1 MKFTKMQGCGNDYVY
16 FDCTKVVFPGGAQ
29 GEKQAAI
36 RLSDRHFGI
45 GGDGIILIKKGSK
58 ADFEMVMYNADGSR
72 SQMCGNGVRCVGKL
86 VYDAGYTKG
95 REFTVESMGAVKV
108 LTVVEG
114 ERGDKVAKLSVD
126 MGKPILAASKI
137 PVAVVEC
144 SRSECI
150 ETTGDSEVV
159 SIRPSAYSTTGETD
173 LDYSITGGTALAC
186 SDTVISYP
194 LTIGGVEYKTTCVS
208 MGNPHAVVFIDKK
221 PADFP
226 VSEVGP
232 LFENNEFFPERTNT
246 EFAYVEDR
254 RTIWMRVWERGTGET
269 LACGTGTCA
278 TVVAA
283 VLNDLIDAGEKITV
297 HLLGGDLEIQWS
309 GNENNSVF
317 MTGPAETVF
326 TGEIEL

>member
-1 MKFTKMQGCGNDYVY
+1 MKFTKMHGCGNDYVY
-16 FDCTKVVFPGGAQ
+16 FDCTKVDFPGGAE
-29 GEKQAAI
+29 GERQAAI
-36 RLSDRHFGI
+36 KLSDRHFGI

-126 MGKPILAASKI
+126 MGQPILEAGKI
-137 PVAVVEC
+137 PVSVVEC

-150 ETTGDSEVV
+150 ETTADS
-159 SIRPSAYSTTGETD
+159 R
-173 LDYSITGGTALAC
+173 
-186 SDTVISYP
+186 VIMHP
-194 LTIGGVEYKTTCVS
+194 LTIGGVEYKATCVS

-226 VSEVGP
+226 VCEVGP

-246 EFAYVEDR
+246 EFAYVENR

-283 VLNDLIDAGEKITV
+283 ILNGLVDAGEKITV
-297 HLLGGDLEIQWS
+297 HLLGGDLEIVWS
-309 GNENNSVF
+309 GDKGDSVF

-326 TGEIEL
+326 TGEVGI

>member
-1 MKFTKMQGCGNDYVY
+1 MKFTKMHGCGNDYVY
-16 FDCTKVVFPGGAQ
+16 FDCTKEDFPGGAE
-29 GEKQAAI
+29 GERQAAI
-36 RLSDRHFGI
+36 KLSDRHFGI

-86 VYDAGYTKG
+86 VYDTGYTKG

-126 MGKPILAASKI
+126 MGKPILEAGKI
-137 PVAVVEC
+137 PVSVVEC
-144 SRSECI
+144 LRSECI
-150 ETTGDSEVV
+150 ETTADS
-159 SIRPSAYSTTGETD
+159 R
-173 LDYSITGGTALAC
+173 
-186 SDTVISYP
+186 VIQHP
-194 LTIGGVEYKTTCVS
+194 LTIGGVEYKATCVS

-226 VSEVGP
+226 VCEVGP

-283 VLNDLIDAGEKITV
+283 ILNGLVDADEKITV
-297 HLLGGDLEIQWS
+297 HLLGGDLEILWS
-309 GNENNSVF
+309 GDENDSVF

-326 TGEIEL
+326 TGEVGI

>member
-1 MKFTKMQGCGNDYVY
+1 MKFTKMHGCGNDYIY
-16 FDCTKVVFPGGAQ
+16 FDCTKSDFPGGAE
-29 GEKQAAI
+29 GECKAAI
-36 RLSDRHFGI
+36 KLSDRHFGI
-45 GGDGIILIKKGSK
+45 GGDGIIIIKKGIK

-95 REFTVESMGAVKV
+95 REFTVESMGAVKL

-114 ERGDKVAKLSVD
+114 ERGDKQTRLSVD

-159 SIRPSAYSTTGETD
+159 SIRPSVYST
-173 LDYSITGGTALAC
+173 
-186 SDTVISYP
+186 TVISYP
-194 LTIGGVEYKTTCVS
+194 LTIGGIKYQTTCVS

-226 VSEVGP
+226 VCEIGP
-232 LFENNEFFPERTNT
+232 LFENNAFFPERTNT

-283 VLNDLIDAGEKITV
+283 ILNGLVDAGEKITV

-309 GNENNSVF
+309 GRKEDSVF

>member
-1 MKFTKMQGCGNDYVY
+1 MKFTKMHGCGNDYIY
-16 FDCTKVVFPGGAQ
+16 FDCTKSDFPGGAE
-29 GEKQAAI
+29 GECKAAI
-36 RLSDRHFGI
+36 KLSDRHFGV
-45 GGDGIILIKKGSK
+45 GGDGIIIIKKGIK

-72 SQMCGNGVRCVGKL
+72 SQMCGNGIRCVGKL

-95 REFTVESMGAVKV
+95 REFTVESMGAVKL

-114 ERGDKVAKLSVD
+114 ERGDKQTRLSVD

-150 ETTGDSEVV
+150 EITGDSEVV
-159 SIRPSAYSTTGETD
+159 SIRPSVYST
-173 LDYSITGGTALAC
+173 
-186 SDTVISYP
+186 TVISYP
-194 LTIGGVEYKTTCVS
+194 LTIGGIKYKTTCVS

-226 VSEVGP
+226 VCEIGP
-232 LFENNEFFPERTNT
+232 LFENNAFFPERTNT
-246 EFAYVEDR
+246 EFAYVENR

-283 VLNDLIDAGEKITV
+283 ILNGLVDAGEKITV
-297 HLLGGDLEIQWS
+297 HLLGGDLEIVWS
-309 GNENNSVF
+309 GREEDSVF

>member
-1 MKFTKMQGCGNDYVY
+1 MKFTKMHGCGNDYVY
-16 FDCTKVVFPGGAQ
+16 FDCTKVDFPGGAE

-36 RLSDRHFGI
+36 KLSDRHFGI
-45 GGDGIILIKKGSK
+45 GGDGIILIKRGTK

-108 LTVVEG
+108 LTVVDG

-137 PVAVVEC
+137 PVA
-144 SRSECI
+144 
-150 ETTGDSEVV
+150 
-159 SIRPSAYSTTGETD
+159 
-173 LDYSITGGTALAC
+173 LK
-186 SDTVISYP
+186 SDERVIQQP
-194 LTIGGVEYKTTCVS
+194 LVIDGVEYKATCVS

-226 VSEVGP
+226 VCEVGP
-232 LFENNEFFPERTNT
+232 LFENNSFFPERTNT
-246 EFAYVEDR
+246 EFAFVEDR

-283 VLNDLIDAGEKITV
+283 ILNGLVDAGEKITV

-309 GNENNSVF
+309 GDENDSVF

-326 TGEIEL
+326 NGDVEI

>member
-1 MKFTKMQGCGNDYVY
+1 MKFTKMHGCGNDYIY
-16 FDCTKVVFPGGAQ
+16 FDCTKKDFPGGAE

-36 RLSDRHFGI
+36 KLSDRHFGI
-45 GGDGIILIKKGSK
+45 GGDGIIIIKKGTK

-72 SQMCGNGVRCVGKL
+72 SQMCGNGIRCVGKY

-95 REFTVESMGAVKV
+95 REFTAESMGAVKI
-108 LTVVEG
+108 LKVEEG
-114 ERGDKVAKLSVD
+114 QPGDKVTKLSVD
-126 MGKPILAASKI
+126 MGSPILEAGKI
-137 PVAVVEC
+137 PVALV
-144 SRSECI
+144 S
-150 ETTGDSEVV
+150 TG
-159 SIRPSAYSTTGETD
+159 STTA
-173 LDYSITGGTALAC
+173 S
-186 SDTVISYP
+186 SRVIQHP

-208 MGNPHAVVFIDKK
+208 MGNPHAVVFIDIK

-226 VSEVGP
+226 VCEIGP
-232 LFENNEFFPERTNT
+232 LFENDKFFPERTNT

-283 VLNDLIDAGEKITV
+283 ILNGLVDAGEKITV
-297 HLLGGDLEIQWS
+297 HLLGGDLGIEWS
-309 GNENNSVF
+309 GNENDSVF

-326 TGEIEL
+326 TGEVKLS

>member
-1 MKFTKMQGCGNDYVY
+1 MKFTKMHGCGNDYIY
-16 FDCTKVVFPGGAQ
+16 FDCTKSDFPGGAE
-29 GEKQAAI
+29 GEYKAAI
-36 RLSDRHFGI
+36 KLSDRHFGI
-45 GGDGIILIKKGSK
+45 GGDGIIIIKKGIK

-72 SQMCGNGVRCVGKL
+72 SQMCGNGIRCVGKL

-95 REFTVESMGAVKV
+95 REFTVESMGAVKL

-114 ERGDKVAKLSVD
+114 ERGDRQTKLSVD
-126 MGKPILAASKI
+126 MGKPILEAEKI
-137 PVAVVEC
+137 PVNTKILKSAINTVVEPV
-144 SRSECI
+144 
-150 ETTGDSEVV
+150 ETTAES
-159 SIRPSAYSTTGETD
+159 R
-173 LDYSITGGTALAC
+173 
-186 SDTVISYP
+186 VISYP
-194 LTIGGVEYKTTCVS
+194 LTIGGIKYQTTCLS

-226 VSEVGP
+226 VCEIGP
-232 LFENNEFFPERTNT
+232 LFENNAFFPERTNT
-246 EFAYVEDR
+246 EFAYVEKR

-283 VLNDLIDAGEKITV
+283 ILNGLVDAGEKITV
-297 HLLGGDLEIQWS
+297 HLLGGDLEIVWS
-309 GNENNSVF
+309 GREEDSVF

>member
-1 MKFTKMQGCGNDYVY
+1 MKFTKMHGCGNDYVY
-16 FDCTKVVFPGGAQ
+16 FDCTKVDFPGGAE

-36 RLSDRHFGI
+36 KLSDRHFGI
-45 GGDGIILIKKGSK
+45 GGDGIILIKKGTK

-114 ERGDKVAKLSVD
+114 ERGDKIAKLSVD

-137 PVAVVEC
+137 PVA
-144 SRSECI
+144 
-150 ETTGDSEVV
+150 
-159 SIRPSAYSTTGETD
+159 
-173 LDYSITGGTALAC
+173 LK
-186 SDTVISYP
+186 SDERVIQHP
-194 LTIGGVEYKTTCVS
+194 LTIGGVEYKATCVS

-226 VSEVGP
+226 VCEVGP
-232 LFENNEFFPERTNT
+232 LFENNDFFPERTNT

-283 VLNDLIDAGEKITV
+283 ILNGLVDAGEKITV
-297 HLLGGDLEIQWS
+297 RLLGGDLEIVWS
-309 GNENNSVF
+309 GDENDSVF

-326 TGEIEL
+326 NGDVDL

>member
-1 MKFTKMQGCGNDYVY
+1 MKFTKMHGCGNDYVY
-16 FDCTKVVFPGGAQ
+16 FDCTKVDFPGGVE
-29 GEKQAAI
+29 GERQAAI
-36 RLSDRHFGI
+36 KLSDRHFGI

-108 LTVVEG
+108 LTVVDG

-137 PVAVVEC
+137 PVA
-144 SRSECI
+144 
-150 ETTGDSEVV
+150 
-159 SIRPSAYSTTGETD
+159 
-173 LDYSITGGTALAC
+173 LK
-186 SDTVISYP
+186 SDERVIQQP
-194 LTIGGVEYKTTCVS
+194 LVIDGVEYKATCVS

-226 VSEVGP
+226 VCEVGP
-232 LFENNEFFPERTNT
+232 LFENNSFFPERTNT
-246 EFAYVEDR
+246 EFAYVEDC

-283 VLNDLIDAGEKITV
+283 ILNGLVDAGEKITV
-297 HLLGGDLEIQWS
+297 HLLGGELEIQWS
-309 GNENNSVF
+309 GDENDSVF

-326 TGEIEL
+326 NGDVEI

>member
-1 MKFTKMQGCGNDYVY
+1 MKFTKMHGCGNDYVY
-16 FDCTKVVFPGGAQ
+16 FDCTKVDFPGGAE
-29 GEKQAAI
+29 GERQASI
-36 RLSDRHFGI
+36 KLSDRHFGI

-95 REFTVESMGAVKV
+95 RGSADGRVFTVESMGAVKK
-108 LTVVEG
+108 LTVVSG
-114 ERGDKVAKLSVD
+114 EPGDKVAKLSVD

-137 PVAVVEC
+137 PVALK
-144 SRSECI
+144 
-150 ETTGDSEVV
+150 GDE
-159 SIRPSAYSTTGETD
+159 R
-173 LDYSITGGTALAC
+173 
-186 SDTVISYP
+186 VIQHP
-194 LTIGGVEYKTTCVS
+194 LTIGGKEYKATCVS

-226 VSEVGP
+226 VCEVGP

-283 VLNDLIDAGEKITV
+283 ILNGLVDAGEKITV
-297 HLLGGDLEIQWS
+297 HLLGGDLVIEWS
-309 GNENNSVF
+309 GNEEDSVF

-326 TGEIEL
+326 NGDVEI

>member
-1 MKFTKMQGCGNDYVY
+1 MHGCGNDYIY
-16 FDCTKVVFPGGAQ
+16 FDCTKSDFPGGAE

-36 RLSDRHFGI
+36 KLSDRHFGI
-45 GGDGIILIKKGSK
+45 GGDGIIIIKKGVK

-72 SQMCGNGVRCVGKL
+72 SQMCGNGIRCVGKL
-86 VYDAGYTKG
+86 VYDMGYTKG
-95 REFTVESMGAVKV
+95 HEFSVESMGAVKL

-114 ERGDKVAKLSVD
+114 ERGVKQSKLSVD
-126 MGKPILAASKI
+126 MGKPILEAERI
-137 PVAVVEC
+137 PVNTKMLKSEKNTVVEPV
-144 SRSECI
+144 
-150 ETTGDSEVV
+150 ETTAES
-159 SIRPSAYSTTGETD
+159 R
-173 LDYSITGGTALAC
+173 
-186 SDTVISYP
+186 VISYP
-194 LTIGGVEYKTTCVS
+194 LTIGGIKYKTTCVS

-226 VSEVGP
+226 VCEIGP
-232 LFENNEFFPERTNT
+232 LFENNAFFPERTNT

-283 VLNDLIDAGEKITV
+283 ILNGLVDAGEKITV
-297 HLLGGDLEIQWS
+297 HLLGGDLEIVWS
-309 GNENNSVF
+309 GQEEDSVF

-326 TGEIEL
+326 NGDIEL